1 MTYATLLHH
10 LHPLIAI
17 YALLVKN
24 VILILTIICQH
35 LTKSAPIILVV
46 IDMVTLFKI
55 QNEIIES
62 IMLFSY
68 LFAQR
73 ALNSLLC

>member
-1 MTYATLLHH
+1 MLLRC
-10 LHPLIAI
+10 LCPLIAI
-17 YALLVKN
+17 YELVVKN
-24 VILILTIICQH
+24 VILILTIIHQH

-68 LFAQR
+68 PFAQC
-73 ALNSLLC
+73 ALNS